1 MFASTRC
8 SRNGPNA
15 RRSRYRR
22 PAQHA
27 LTGRVSPGRPS
38 ANLKDAS
45 LNPIKT
51 FLVATTFAHHCPG
64 PSSTATLARYRA
76 LPSGSSTIA
85 TTVSG
90 GGGSGLRDPLD
101 KDVRPVVWPPLLD
114 DGDDPVPAA
123 RLSGYPAA
131 PRHDSSFNRAGTG
144 DARATE
150 PRPFEAAEGIARRR
164 QVPERSVAVIGGPD
178 RVRAG
183 TQAVSGHGRVKV
195 GNQPRYAVSLLEC
208 RELEGARRVSRGA
221 EGGVR
226 TRGIPILRRHGDH
239 RARQGRAVAAA

>member
-15 RRSRYRR
+15 RRRRYRQ

-85 TTVSG
+85 TTVSRG
-90 GGGSGLRDPLD
+90 A
-101 KDVRPVVWPPLLD
+101 
-114 DGDDPVPAA
+114 VPACA
-123 RLSGYPAA
+123 THWTKTCGRSCGRRCSTTEMRSEEHTSELQSLAYLVCRL
-131 PRHDSSFNRAGTG
+131 
-144 DARATE
+144 
-150 PRPFEAAEGIARRR
+150 
-164 QVPERSVAVIGGPD
+164 
-178 RVRAG
+178 
-183 TQAVSGHGRVKV
+183 
-195 GNQPRYAVSLLEC
+195 LLEKKKKKTHFKV
-208 RELEGARRVSRGA
+208 E
-221 EGGVR
+221 
-226 TRGIPILRRHGDH
+226 
-239 RARQGRAVAAA
+239 

>member
-15 RRSRYRR
+15 RRSRYCR

-27 LTGRVSPGRPS
+27 LTGRVSPGGPS

-45 LNPIKT
+45 LNPIKP

-85 TTVSG
+85 TTVSRG
-90 GGGSGLRDPLD
+90 A
-101 KDVRPVVWPPLLD
+101 
-114 DGDDPVPAA
+114 VPACA
-123 RLSGYPAA
+123 THWTKTCGRSCGRRCSTTEMIRYQPLASPDTQRPRVTTALS
-131 PRHDSSFNRAGTG
+131 
-144 DARATE
+144 TE
-150 PRPFEAAEGIARRR
+150 PEQVSRARPR

-208 RELEGARRVSRGA
+208 RELEGARRVGRGA

-226 TRGIPILRRHGDH
+226 ARGIPIVRRHGDH
-239 RARQGRAVAAA
+239 R

>member
-22 PAQHA
+22 PVQQAP
-27 LTGRVSPGRPS
+27 TGRVSPGRPS

-51 FLVATTFAHHCPG
+51 FLVATTVAHHCPG

-90 GGGSGLRDPLD
+90 GA
-101 KDVRPVVWPPLLD
+101 
-114 DGDDPVPAA
+114 VPACA
-123 RLSGYPAA
+123 THWTKTCGRSCGRRCSTTEMIRYQPLASPATQRPRVTTALS
-131 PRHDSSFNRAGTG
+131 
-144 DARATE
+144 TE
-150 PRPFEAAEGIARRR
+150 PEQVTRARPSHVHSR
-164 QVPERSVAVIGGPD
+164 QLRESRG
-178 RVRAG
+178 G

-226 TRGIPILRRHGDH
+226 ARGIPILRRHGDH

>member
-1 MFASTRC
+1 MFASTRY

-15 RRSRYRR
+15 RRSRYCR

-27 LTGRVSPGRPS
+27 LTRRVSPGGPS

-45 LNPIKT
+45 LNPIKP

-85 TTVSG
+85 TTVSRG
-90 GGGSGLRDPLD
+90 AVPACATHWTKTCGRSCGRRCSTT
-101 KDVRPVVWPPLLD
+101 
-114 DGDDPVPAA
+114 DDPVPAA

-150 PRPFEAAEGIARRR
+150 PRPFEAAERIARRR

-226 TRGIPILRRHGDH
+226 ARGIPILRRHGDH